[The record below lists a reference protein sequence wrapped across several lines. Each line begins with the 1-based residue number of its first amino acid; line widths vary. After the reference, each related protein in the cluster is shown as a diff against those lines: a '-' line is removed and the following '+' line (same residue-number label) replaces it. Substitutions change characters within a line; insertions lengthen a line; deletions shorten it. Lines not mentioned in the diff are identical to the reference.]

1 MKTLKK
7 NSLFFA
13 LLLFLNGI
21 GSFKTIAQNGTANQ
35 PNYLLREYM
44 KVVPGKE
51 NEYLKVEKVWKKIHE
66 RRIKEGRILA
76 WTLSRRVYYGTNAP
90 YDYVTTT
97 VFKSGKEIDEAASL
111 NWDYIIAGLSPE
123 DLAIV
128 NTTGDT
134 RKMVSSQLLYQ
145 TQRVQAEG
153 SIFKYW
159 QITQVKAKQGFGAD
173 LEKYEAMMKPVF
185 EEAAKSGQISG
196 WRFGENLFPRRAN
209 DGNYY
214 RVIITKNMEDM
225 LNSEKNPYLL
235 AAFKKVYP
243 TKDWKVFSKAMNDI
257 ITILDVDLW
266 ERIDSAAN

>member
-1 MKTLKK
+1 MKKR
-7 NSLFFA
+7 NQFAVFFA
-13 LLLFLNGI
+13 LLMLLNSL
-21 GSFKTIAQNGTANQ
+21 GSFKTLAQTTPIQ

-44 KVVPGKE
+44 KVNPGKE
-51 NEYLKVEKVWKKIHE
+51 SDYLKVEKVWKKIHQ
-66 RRIKEGRILA
+66 RRIKEGKISS
-76 WTLSRRVYYGTNAP
+76 WTLSKKVYGGSYAS

-97 VFKSGKEIDEAASL
+97 VFKSGKEMDEAASL
-111 NWDYIIAGLSPE
+111 NWDYITAGLSPE

-134 RKMVSSQLLYQ
+134 RKMTSSQLIYQ

-159 QITQVKAKQGFGAD
+159 QITQVKAKQGFGAE

-209 DGNYY
+209 EGNYY
-214 RVIITKNMEDM
+214 RVIITKNMEDL
-225 LNSEKNPYLL
+225 LNSEKNSYLS

-257 ITILDVDLW
+257 ITTLDVDLL
-266 ERIDSAAN
+266 ERIDTAAN